1 MGSFNVSCGISG
13 VPIDEGKRVGL
24 VLIRI
29 NRDLTK
35 MYPGD
40 SADNCFR
47 GRQYTATT
55 DNYSPTFPPIYGT
68 YNDYGGIENIEHGPA
83 TKAIENYYGIPVE
96 DVLKG
101 VGHDWESKE
110 TQEEHRDNEAV
121 KSLADTHNF
130 FFIPEIF
137 TEISQFIRKNDSYL
151 YRNERRDISTHWDDF
166 YAHYHEEENGRPK
179 YWFAQNQPVMKFFEN
194 HTSFPLGLEK
204 LEIFANDGMKEPV
217 ADLQKL
223 GQVLSSVNRV
233 YQPTF
238 SGEQYGNWQ
247 VTELLNKLIVPEIEK
262 AKERFTSDWEDD
274 DE

>member
-13 VPIDEGKRVGL
+13 LPIDEGKRVGL
-24 VLIRI
+24 VLIQI

-40 SADNCFR
+40 PADNCFR
-47 GRQYTATT
+47 GRQYNATT
-55 DNYSPTFPPIYGT
+55 DNYAPTFPAVYGT
-68 YNDYGGIENIEHGPA
+68 YNDYGSIENIEHGPE
-83 TKAIENYYGIPVE
+83 TKVIEAYYGIPIE

-101 VGHDWESKE
+101 VGDDWESEE
-110 TQEEHRDNEAV
+110 TQEEHPDNEAV

-137 TEISQFIRKNDSYL
+137 TEISQFLPKNNPYL
-151 YRNERRDISTHWDDF
+151 YANKRRDISTHWDDF

-179 YWFAQNQPVMKFFEN
+179 YWFAHNQPVMKFFEN
-194 HTSFPLGLEK
+194 QTSFPLGLEK

-238 SGEQYGNWQ
+238 SGEQHGNWQ
-247 VTELLNKLIVPEIEK
+247 VTELLNQLITPEIEESK
-262 AKERFTSDWEDD
+262 KRFTSDWEDD
-274 DE
+274 E